1 MLNQEMVV
9 FFVSIFFVVVIIII
23 FLIFLLTGL
32 KTVTEY
38 KRLIVFRFGRY
49 KKTIGPGIVFIWPF
63 DKTEEVDLR
72 IKTADIAKQDII
84 TKDNIPITIDT
95 SVFYKVVNPEYA
107 KTKIENYIRAIYNY
121 IQGALRDVIGIME
134 LDEILT
140 QRERISQEIRNVV
153 DEETREWGIEIT
165 QIKTQQIELP
175 ENMKRAMAVQAEK
188 EREKRASII
197 ASEGELGA
205 AQNIAK
211 AAELLSSSSA
221 AIQLRTLQT
230 IQDIAHEPSQKIII
244 FMPTEIGKILK
255 NL

>member
-1 MLNQEMVV
+1 MLYQALIAI
-9 FFVSIFFVVVIIII
+9 FLSIIFLVIILII
-23 FLIFLLTGL
+23 FLIIILTGL
-32 KTVTEY
+32 KIVTEY

-49 KKTIGPGIVFIWPF
+49 KRTVGPGVVFIWPF
-63 DKTEEVDLR
+63 EKSEEVDLR

-84 TKDNIPITIDT
+84 TKDNIPVTVDT

-107 KTKIENYIRAIYNY
+107 KTKIENFMRAIYNY
-121 IQGALRDVIGIME
+121 VQGALRDVIGIME

-140 QRERISQEIRNVV
+140 QRERISQEIRRVV
-153 DEETREWGIEIT
+153 DEETREWGIQIT

-197 ASEGELGA
+197 ASEGELEA
-205 AQNIAK
+205 SKNIAK
-211 AAELLSSSSA
+211 AAELLSQSSA

-244 FMPTEIGKILK
+244 FMPSEIGKILK

>member
-1 MLNQEMVV
+1 MLFQVQV
-9 FFVSIFFVVVIIII
+9 AIYIFIIFLVIFLII
-23 FLIFLLTGL
+23 FLIILFSGL
-32 KTVTEY
+32 KIVTEY
-38 KRLIVFRFGRY
+38 NRLIIFRFGRY
-49 KKTIGPGIVFIWPF
+49 KKTAGPGFVFTWPF
-63 DKTEEVDLR
+63 DKSLSVDLR
-72 IKTADIAKQDII
+72 IKTADIAKQDVI

-95 SVFYKVVNPEYA
+95 SVFYKIVNPEYTT
-107 KTKIENYIRAIYNY
+107 TKIVNVQRAIFNY
-121 IQGALRDVIGIME
+121 VQGALRDVIGMME

-140 QRERISQEIRNVV
+140 LRERIANEIRNVV
-153 DEETREWGIEIT
+153 DEETREWGIQIT

-197 ASEGELGA
+197 ASEGELEA
-205 AQNIAK
+205 AVNIAK
-211 AAELLSSSSA
+211 AAELLSNTPA

-244 FMPTEIGKILK
+244 FMPSAIGKILK